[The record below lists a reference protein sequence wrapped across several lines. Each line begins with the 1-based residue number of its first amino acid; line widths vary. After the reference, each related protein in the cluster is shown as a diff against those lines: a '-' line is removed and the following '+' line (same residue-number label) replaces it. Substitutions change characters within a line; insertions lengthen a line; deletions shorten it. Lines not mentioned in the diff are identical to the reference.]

1 MRLDEIPS
9 NSCTLLGIYEYK
21 FNTLTHK
28 KMIKVLFKSEEL
40 LIAADSESAVVYGNT
55 TKNTVI
61 EYLSNLTPKNGE
73 EAISIIML
81 IILLTTSKYVVA
93 KQIKVTTK
101 TEVVVKTAKSSVVK
115 TAEDALRIADK
126 FGLKAEVQRELDNG
140 ATPLEALKEWDII

>member
-1 MRLDEIPS
+1 
-9 NSCTLLGIYEYK
+9 
-21 FNTLTHK
+21 
-28 KMIKVLFKSEEL
+28 MIKVLFKSEEL
-40 LIAADSESAVVYGNT
+40 LIAADSESKVVYGNT
-55 TKNTVI
+55 RRNSAVK
-61 EYLSNLTPKNGE
+61 YLNELTPKNGE

-115 TAEDALRIADK
+115 NAEDALRIAAK
-126 FGLKAEVQRELDNG
+126 FNLEEEVQRELDNG